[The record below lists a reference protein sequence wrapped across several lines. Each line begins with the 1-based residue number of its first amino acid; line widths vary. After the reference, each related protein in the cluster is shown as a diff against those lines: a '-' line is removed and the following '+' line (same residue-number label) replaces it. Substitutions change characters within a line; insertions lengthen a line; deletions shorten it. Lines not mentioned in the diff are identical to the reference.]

1 MKLRLIDL
9 PDMHPCLLWDD
20 IIAAAV
26 AVLDERGFSAPFRFS
41 MDVQDLPGYDNVV
54 IDFQIL
60 KSGVTSGQIGKV
72 RRTYESHRLIELA
85 AIAIAGLGLFA
96 AGGHQI
102 RDVALRG
109 SSADYLVD
117 VRTICLKCRAVRD
130 EAISRQRGMPAGT
143 VCPSVPVRDL
153 LFVFQSSKH
162 RQAVWRLELSRKDE
176 NREFCTISRERH
188 VGDC

>member
-20 IIAAAV
+20 IIAATV

-60 KSGVTSGQIGKV
+60 KSGVTSGQ
-72 RRTYESHRLIELA
+72 
-85 AIAIAGLGLFA
+85 
-96 AGGHQI
+96 
-102 RDVALRG
+102 
-109 SSADYLVD
+109 
-117 VRTICLKCRAVRD
+117 
-130 EAISRQRGMPAGT
+130 
-143 VCPSVPVRDL
+143 
-153 LFVFQSSKH
+153 
-162 RQAVWRLELSRKDE
+162 KDE

>member
-117 VRTICLKCRAVRD
+117 EENYLLEVSGR
-130 EAISRQRGMPAGT
+130 SRR
-143 VCPSVPVRDL
+143 SD
-153 LFVFQSSKH
+153 FQAAWDA
-162 RQAVWRLELSRKDE
+162 RWNRLS
-176 NREFCTISRERH
+176 ERSGSGFI
-188 VGDC
+188 V